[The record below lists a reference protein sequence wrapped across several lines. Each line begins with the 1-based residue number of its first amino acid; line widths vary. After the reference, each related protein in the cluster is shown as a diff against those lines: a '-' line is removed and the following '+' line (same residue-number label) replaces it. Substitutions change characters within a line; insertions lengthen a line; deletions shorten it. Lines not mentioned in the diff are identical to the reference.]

1 MTAATL
7 TRPARQLML
16 PPAGV
21 RPCYVRP
28 PQWWDVGHE
37 RNRDAIAL
45 CGLCSFKTDCQ
56 PSARK
61 PRGQIIAGLAYGE
74 KSYPLPICDTCDNP
88 ITNGSRRGVGGVLR
102 CDPCR
107 DHTISTHQQ
116 QIETLRAAGRS
127 FDYIGAQCGLSGGTV
142 RHWWNRHHG
151 DHAVAA

>member
-1 MTAATL
+1 MSAATME
-7 TRPARQLML
+7 RPARQLML

-21 RPCYVRP
+21 RPCEVRP

-45 CGLCSFKTDCQ
+45 CGICPFNATCK
-56 PSARK
+56 PSSKK
-61 PRGQIIAGLAYGE
+61 PSGEIIAGIAYGE
-74 KSYPLPICDTCDNP
+74 RSHPLPICDTCDNP
-88 ITNGSRRGVGGVLR
+88 ITNGSRRSIGNVLR

-107 DHTISTHQQ
+107 DLAIRTHQQ

-127 FDYIGAQCGLSGGTV
+127 FGYIGAQCGLSPNTI

-151 DHAVAA
+151 DQAATA